1 MYKVPCPPRIST
13 TQSLGTSAGSEWT
26 PMTDTMNS
34 PSILSGVSLF
44 QGNPGGRAE
53 LKPDNADTDEP
64 FTIWGF
70 GGAGVNNLW
79 IACKYAN
86 THVYLAQALPPLVRS
101 CKVTYD
107 ATVKVAG
114 NAEIK
119 DITCHHTPS
128 RDDVKPGLQVPDRD

>member
-1 MYKVPCPPRIST
+1 MYKVPCPPQIST
-13 TQSLGTSAGSEWT
+13 AQSLGASAGSEWT

-34 PSILSGVSLF
+34 PAILSGVSLF
-44 QGNPGGRAE
+44 DGNPGGRAE

-70 GGAGVNNLW
+70 GGAGANNIW

-107 ATVKVAG
+107 ANIKVAG
-114 NAEIK
+114 NAEVK
-119 DITCHHTPS
+119 EITCHHTPT
-128 RDDVKPGLQVPDRD
+128 RDDVKPGFSKNPS